1 MTNIIPL
8 TAKIHYQTNCLQR
21 GKKTL
26 FLNISTSSNAGI
38 WERVLTTTE
47 FRFWNFDPGKKF
59 EEMIYDAP

>member
-1 MTNIIPL
+1 MTNTIPL
-8 TAKIHYQTNCLQR
+8 TAKIHYQTNCLQE
-21 GKKTL
+21 

-38 WERVLTTTE
+38 WESMLTTTE